1 MQDPGDGAGSVES
14 GGDLVDGYGQVGEC
28 RLIGDLRSE
37 QTGVHRAKGHAAEL
51 GAFEQGDHFF
61 FVDGYP
67 PVARFVEMAAGD
79 IIIVLD
85 AGDAAARELPTSVA
99 VW

>member
-37 QTGVHRAKGHAAEL
+37 QAGVHRAEGHAAEL
-51 GAFEQGDHFF
+51 GAFEQ
-61 FVDGYP
+61 
-67 PVARFVEMAAGD
+67 MAD
-79 IIIVLD
+79 LV
-85 AGDAAARELPTSVA
+85 PTQTTPRQA
-99 VW
+99 